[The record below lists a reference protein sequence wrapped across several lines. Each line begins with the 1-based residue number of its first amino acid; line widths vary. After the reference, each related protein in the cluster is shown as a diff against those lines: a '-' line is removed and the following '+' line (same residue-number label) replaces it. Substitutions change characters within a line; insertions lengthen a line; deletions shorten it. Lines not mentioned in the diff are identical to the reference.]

1 MHGTIAHIPSFE
13 VQKAS
18 HMHEATAFKDAV
30 ELGSLY
36 QHVRSCVSISI
47 SKVARVGFTTFKAWR
62 TLDDLEQRPLL
73 QQARSKMCFSIMEVW
88 CKCDA
93 SIRAIRTTRALHCLL
108 AWVLT
113 SQYIQWDQYDIR
125 HDVSCYYYASMSKLT
140 VLDLK
145 FLLRKRSGSD
155 LWSYVGWGLVCA
167 RQNGPVLADT
177 WPHSYQANILSR
189 SQRAMVV
196 WVWTV

>member
-1 MHGTIAHIPSFE
+1 MSVLIIQRAFAHGRAFLAWPNLTKAVLSPLAQEGHIASRPKRLRINDNLAMHCTIAHILSFE

-108 AWVLT
+108 A
-113 SQYIQWDQYDIR
+113 
-125 HDVSCYYYASMSKLT
+125 
-140 VLDLK
+140 
-145 FLLRKRSGSD
+145 
-155 LWSYVGWGLVCA
+155 
-167 RQNGPVLADT
+167 
-177 WPHSYQANILSR
+177 
-189 SQRAMVV
+189 
-196 WVWTV
+196 